1 MYKAMVVGMLAFGA
15 SCTYRMGR
23 GLPMDP
29 SLALGEIQAATSIQ
43 GAEEALSQALV
54 RELARRSGR
63 GAPQVVNLELLH
75 LEDAPSA
82 SGSRQSRLRLAIA
95 LSSDGDHRVERRPGD
110 RKQPVRW
117 GPGRLGQ
124 RFIPGSRLESGARG
138 GDHGYQQNETDQST
152 NHCQH
157 RFVSSSP

>member
-95 LSSDGDHRVERRPGD
+95 LSSDGDHRVVVAGTRVYVGASTAAENATRRQEALSALAEELIEEGLP
-110 RKQPVRW
+110 Q
-117 GPGRLGQ
+117 L
-124 RFIPGSRLESGARG
+124 FIPTRK
-138 GDHGYQQNETDQST
+138 D
-152 NHCQH
+152 
-157 RFVSSSP
+157 